1 MNDIPRMARNQER
14 INIVNSMKKIGKYNQ
29 YCFLRWLVM
38 ANVGGWMSD
47 YDVFPLHA
55 RKNAQAHRNGGDFL
69 PNDGK
74 FTGYDLRLLSTA
86 TATCLFILYQN
97 APCLYGYLMDY
108 LVNRVE

>member
-55 RKNAQAHRNGGDFL
+55 QKMIKLIAMVVTFYPMMESLQDM
-69 PNDGK
+69 
-74 FTGYDLRLLSTA
+74 
-86 TATCLFILYQN
+86 I
-97 APCLYGYLMDY
+97 
-108 LVNRVE
+108 